1 MSEKKKKERNRA
13 TFRKILK
20 YISKNKVLLALSLF
34 FALLTVAGSLSLPI
48 LFGEA
53 VDVIIGEN
61 QVSFEEVMK
70 LIVIGN
76 TTKLNKLK

>member
-13 TFRKILK
+13 TFRKILQ

-53 VDVIIGEN
+53 VDVIIGEPL
-61 QVSFEEVMK
+61 Q
-70 LIVIGN
+70 
-76 TTKLNKLK
+76 